1 MKIPSRLADFWYSVK
16 DEFYYGY
23 YNIFCWVLIAH
34 CINPGKARLAS
45 LGRWIP
51 EKIVYALEMLCVG
64 LILLSDKNKARYFY
78 NILIKKKLLFLK
90 SKNRNR

>member
-1 MKIPSRLADFWYSVK
+1 MKIPSRLANFWYSVK

-51 EKIVYALEMLCVG
+51 EKIVYKALVR
-64 LILLSDKNKARYFY
+64 LLQSDRWNFMKVFQWHCR
-78 NILIKKKLLFLK
+78 
-90 SKNRNR
+90 